1 MDPAALGL
9 TLGSAVLHAS
19 WNLVVKSSND
29 RLVAAWAQV
38 SFGALVFAP
47 FLIASGIPWEAW
59 PSLVASTL
67 VHLVYGLTLV
77 AAYSRGDLSVVYP
90 VARGS
95 APVLVTIGAVVFL
108 ADWPGVIGATAIF
121 LVVAGVLLTGL
132 RGRGHGLPWALAV
145 GALIAT
151 YTVIDGAAVRDL
163 DGSFSYAVTLTI
175 FNACAYIPVLV
186 AVRGP
191 RRMFGALRTEWWRH
205 VLGGTASV
213 GAYALVLIAARHA
226 SLGLVAA
233 VRETSVVW
241 GALGGWLLLGE
252 AGGRRRFEGAALIA
266 LGLMLLAVV
275 R

>member
-1 MDPAALGL
+1 
-9 TLGSAVLHAS
+9 
-19 WNLVVKSSND
+19 VVKASRD

-47 FLIASGIPWEAW
+47 FLVASGVPWEAW
-59 PSLVASTL
+59 PALVASTL
-67 VHLVYGLTLV
+67 VHLAYGLTLV
-77 AAYSRGDLSVVYP
+77 VAYSRGDLSVVYP
-90 VARGS
+90 VARGA
-95 APVLVTIGAVVFL
+95 APVLVTVGAIVFL
-108 ADWPGVIGATAIF
+108 SDPPGVVGGVAIV
-121 LVVAGVLLTGL
+121 LVVAGVLVTGL
-132 RGRGHGLPWALAV
+132 RGRGHGIPWALAV
-145 GALIAT
+145 GVLIAS

-163 DGSFSYAVTLTI
+163 EGSFSYAVALTVC
-175 FNACAYIPVLV
+175 NALAYVPVLL

-191 RRMFGALRTEWWRH
+191 RRMLDGLRGEWWRH
-205 VLGGTASV
+205 VLGGAASV
-213 GAYALVLIAARHA
+213 GAYALVLIAARFA

-252 AGGRRRFEGAALIA
+252 AGGRRRLEGAVLIA